1 MTPEE
6 YETTMA
12 ALKKAGKERITW
24 LKAQAYVDKVKI
36 DKQLVLDIA
45 EAKWKTNNVMTAVR
59 AAYQRQE
66 EQAGRASARTGRVP
80 PKGTKEWEAYMAD
93 PNNKTMAAMDWRLK
107 RDIKIEKARAS
118 KAAPPDE
125 E

>member
-1 MTPEE
+1 MTPKE
-6 YETTMA
+6 YEATMA
-12 ALKKAGKERITW
+12 ALKEAGKQRIAH
-24 LKAQAYVDKVKI
+24 LKAQAYVDKAKI

-66 EQAGRASARTGRVP
+66 DQASHGKARAVRRVP
-80 PKGTKEWEAYMAD
+80 PKGTKEWEEYMAD
-93 PNNKTMAAMDWRLK
+93 PNNKTMAAMDWRLR

-118 KAAPPDE
+118 KPDE